1 MTNTMTNTAPD
12 TASDPTTNDVGARAS
27 AAINEAGNQA
37 QNMTADIRRQVAV
50 VTSRTKSE
58 LRSQAD
64 DRAAQAA
71 RGLRTLSTQAT
82 ALANGHTDEAGDLTS
97 LLGRLGS
104 ETGAL
109 ADRLEERGT
118 GGLLEDLTRFGRRQ
132 PMLFLGLA
140 LGAGV
145 LAGRALRVGATTT
158 TPSPSGSTVDATS
171 GHPTLGYS
179 HNDAPMELSDEVR
192 V

>member
-1 MTNTMTNTAPD
+1 MTNTMTNTAAD
-12 TASDPTTNDVGARAS
+12 ATTNTVGTQTR
-27 AAINEAGNQA
+27 AAIDEAGTQA
-37 QNMTADIRRQVAV
+37 QNIAADIRQQVTV

-82 ALANGHTDEAGDLTS
+82 ALANGRTDEAGDLTS
-97 LLGRLGS
+97 LIGRLGT
-104 ETGAL
+104 ETEAL
-109 ADRLEERGT
+109 ANRLETRGT
-118 GGLLEDLTRFGRRQ
+118 GGLLEDMTRFGRHQ
-132 PMLFLGLA
+132 PMMFLGLA

-145 LAGRALRVGATTT
+145 LAGRALRAGATTT
-158 TPSPSGSTVDATS
+158 TSAPSMSTVDATRAY
-171 GHPTLGYS
+171 PTLGDGHS
-179 HNDAPMELSDEVR
+179 AMPLEMSDEVR

>member
-1 MTNTMTNTAPD
+1 MTNTMTNTATD
-12 TASDPTTNDVGARAS
+12 ATTNSVGTRTS
-27 AAINEAGNQA
+27 AAIDEVGNQA
-37 QNMTADIRRQVAV
+37 QNVAADIRRQVAV
-50 VTSRTKSE
+50 VSSRTKSE

-82 ALANGHTDEAGDLTS
+82 ALAHGRTDEAGDLTS

-104 ETGAL
+104 ETEAL
-109 ADRLEERGT
+109 AERLETRGT
-118 GGLLEDLTRFGRRQ
+118 GGLLEDTSRFGRRQ

-145 LAGRALRVGATTT
+145 LAGRALRAGATTT
-158 TPSPSGSTVDATS
+158 TPSPSVSTVDATR
-171 GHPTLGYS
+171 GYPTLGDG
-179 HNDAPMELSDEVR
+179 HDDTPLEMSDEVR